1 MGKGGGQ
8 PTTTRQEIT
17 QTNLP
22 SYVRPY
28 FERLLQRTE
37 AESQRD
43 YEPFPGQRI
52 ADVSPDLLASEQRVR
67 DIANRGLPG
76 IYDSRRAIDTGL
88 GLIGRGVGGFDT
100 AQRLVGEGSEI
111 ARGTLGQYGRA
122 EDLLDR
128 TLGTID
134 ETKGMVRDARGDI
147 SDARGQ
153 LGKASTRTEQAFG
166 FDPYQFAD
174 ARQFTGEERD
184 RYMSPYMEGVIDV
197 QKRRAREDY
206 LKSMPQ
212 QAATAIGAG
221 AFGGSREGVQR
232 AEAQSDYL
240 DRLSDIEATGRQQ
253 AFDRASQLFEAD
265 RRAEMGLDQT
275 RAAERRQAEQL
286 GLGAA
291 GQLAGQAGRL
301 AGFGGQ
307 EFSQDLRR
315 ASALGGLGGQERG
328 IAESFAG
335 LGRGR
340 LGVGQALGGF
350 GGQMGQFGQ
359 GIAGLGTQF
368 GQLGGQY
375 ANLSERARAGDVE
388 AARMLEQIGKAG
400 MARDQAGLDLA
411 LEDFRR
417 QQAFP
422 QERLGIFSS
431 ILRGIPVQPS
441 TTTQVQQPFDP
452 FGRAIG
458 LGLTALGGSR
468 YASGRR

>member
-1 MGKGGGQ
+1 MGKGSSQ
-8 PTTTRQEIT
+8 VETKREVV

-22 SYVRPY
+22 DYVRPY

-43 YEPFPGQRI
+43 YEPYGGQRI
-52 ADVSPDLLASEQRVR
+52 ADPSADLLASEQKVR
-67 DIANRGLPG
+67 DIASTGIPG
-76 IYDSRRAIDTGL
+76 IAGATDAVGTGL
-88 GLIGRGVGGFDT
+88 DLISQGVGRYGIGE
-100 AQRLVGEGSEI
+100 RLVGEGSEI

-122 EDLLDR
+122 EDLLNR

-153 LGKASTRTEQAFG
+153 LGRASTRTEQAFG
-166 FDPYQFAD
+166 FDPYQFSD

-197 QKRRAREDY
+197 QKRRAREDF

-232 AEAQSDYL
+232 AEAQSDLL

-253 AFDRASQLFEAD
+253 AFDSASQLFEAD

-286 GLGAA
+286 GLSAA

-307 EFSQDLRR
+307 EFGQDLQR
-315 ASALGGLGGQERG
+315 ASALGSLGGQERG

-350 GGQMGQFGQ
+350 GGQMAGFGQ
-359 GIAGLGTQF
+359 GIAGLGSQF
-368 GQLGGQY
+368 AGVGSRLADLG
-375 ANLSERARAGDVE
+375 ARARAGDIE
-388 AARMLEQIGKAG
+388 SARLVAQIGMSQ
-400 MARDQAGLDLA
+400 MARDQASLDMGYQ
-411 LEDFRR
+411 DFLR
-417 QQAFP
+417 QQGVPA
-422 QERLGIFSS
+422 ERLGLFSS
-431 ILRGIPVQPS
+431 VLRGIPVQPS
-441 TTTQVQQPFDP
+441 RT
-452 FGRAIG
+452 AIQYQANNPLKDI
-458 LGLTALGGSR
+458 LGTGIAALGAYKGMG
-468 YASGRR
+468 YG

>member
-1 MGKGGGQ
+1 MGGGGG
-8 PTTTRQEIT
+8 TTQTKSTVT

-22 SYVRPY
+22 EYVRPY
-28 FERLLQRTE
+28 FERLLGRTE
-37 AESQRD
+37 AESKRE
-43 YEPFPGQRI
+43 YEPYGGQRI
-52 ADVSPDLLASEQRVR
+52 ADPSQDLLTSEQRVR

-76 IYDSRRAIDTGL
+76 IYDSQRAIDTGL

-122 EDLLDR
+122 EDLLNR

-153 LGKASTRTEQAFG
+153 LGRAASRTEQGFG

-197 QKRRAREDY
+197 QKRRATEDY

-232 AEAQSDYL
+232 AAAQSDYL
-240 DRLSDIEATGRQQ
+240 DRLGDIEATGRQQ

-291 GQLAGQAGRL
+291 GQLAGQAGQL

-307 EFSQDLRR
+307 EFSQDLQR

-350 GGQMGQFGQ
+350 GGQMAGFGQ
-359 GIAGLGTQF
+359 GLAGLGGQF

-375 ANLSERARAGDVE
+375 ANLAAKARAGDVE

-411 LEDFRR
+411 YDDFKR

-422 QERLGIFSS
+422 QEKLGLLSS
-431 ILRGIPVQPS
+431 VLRGIPVQPS
-441 TTTQVQQPFDP
+441 TMTRQMTPFDP

-458 LGLTALGGSR
+458 LGLTALGGSGYFGGAR
-468 YASGRR
+468 

>member
-1 MGKGGGQ
+1 MGKGSA
-8 PTTTRQEIT
+8 PLETKREVV

-22 SYVRPY
+22 DYVRPY

-43 YEPFPGQRI
+43 YEPYGGQRI
-52 ADVSPDLLASEQRVR
+52 ADPSADLLASEQKVR
-67 DIANRGLPG
+67 DIASTGIPG
-76 IYDSRRAIDTGL
+76 IAGATDAVGTGL
-88 GLIGRGVGGFDT
+88 DLISQGVGRYGIGE
-100 AQRLVGEGSEI
+100 RLVGEGSEI

-122 EDLLDR
+122 EDLLNR

-153 LGKASTRTEQAFG
+153 LGRASTRTEQAFG
-166 FDPYQFAD
+166 FDPYQFSD

-197 QKRRAREDY
+197 QKRRAREDF

-232 AEAQSDYL
+232 AEAQSDLL

-286 GLGAA
+286 GLSAA

-307 EFSQDLRR
+307 EFGQDLQR
-315 ASALGGLGGQERG
+315 ASALGSLGGQERG

-350 GGQMGQFGQ
+350 GGQMAGFGQ
-359 GIAGLGTQF
+359 GIAGLGSQF
-368 GQLGGQY
+368 AGVGSRLADLG
-375 ANLSERARAGDVE
+375 ARARAGDIE
-388 AARMLEQIGKAG
+388 SARLLEQIGKSQ
-400 MARDQAGLDLA
+400 MARDQASLDMGYQ
-411 LEDFRR
+411 DFLR
-417 QQAFP
+417 QQGVPA
-422 QERLGIFSS
+422 ERLGLFSS
-431 ILRGIPVQPS
+431 VLRGIPVQPS
-441 TTTQVQQPFDP
+441 RT
-452 FGRAIG
+452 AIQYQASNPLKDI
-458 LGLTALGGSR
+458 LGTGIAALGAYKGMG
-468 YASGRR
+468 YG

>member
-1 MGKGGGQ
+1 MGSKGSA
-8 PTTTRQEIT
+8 PVETKREVV

-22 SYVRPY
+22 DYVRPY

-43 YEPFPGQRI
+43 YEPYGGQRI
-52 ADVSPDLLASEQRVR
+52 ADPSADLLASEQKVR
-67 DIANRGLPG
+67 DIASTGIPG
-76 IYDSRRAIDTGL
+76 IAGATDAVGTGL
-88 GLIGRGVGGFDT
+88 DLISQGVGRYGIGE
-100 AQRLVGEGSEI
+100 RLVGEGSEI

-122 EDLLDR
+122 EDLLNR

-153 LGKASTRTEQAFG
+153 LGRASTRTEQAFG
-166 FDPYQFAD
+166 FDPYQFSD

-197 QKRRAREDY
+197 QKRRAREDF

-232 AEAQSDYL
+232 AEAQSDLL

-307 EFSQDLRR
+307 EFGQDLQR
-315 ASALGGLGGQERG
+315 ASALGSLGGQERG

-350 GGQMGQFGQ
+350 GGQMAGFGQ
-359 GIAGLGTQF
+359 GIAGLGSQF
-368 GQLGGQY
+368 AGVGSRLADLG
-375 ANLSERARAGDVE
+375 ARARAGDIE
-388 AARMLEQIGKAG
+388 SARLLEQIGKSQ
-400 MARDQAGLDLA
+400 MARDQASLDMGYQ
-411 LEDFRR
+411 DFLR
-417 QQAFP
+417 QQGVPA
-422 QERLGIFSS
+422 ERLGLFSS
-431 ILRGIPVQPS
+431 VLRGIPVQPS
-441 TTTQVQQPFDP
+441 RT
-452 FGRAIG
+452 AIQYQANNPLKDI
-458 LGLTALGGSR
+458 LGTGIAALSAYKGMG
-468 YASGRR
+468 Y

>member
-1 MGKGGGQ
+1 MGKGGSA
-8 PTTTRQEIT
+8 PTETKSTVT

-22 SYVRPY
+22 EYVRPY

-37 AESQRD
+37 AESQRP
-43 YEPFPGQRI
+43 YQPYVGQRI
-52 ADVSPDLLASEQRVR
+52 ADVSPDLLASEQRIR
-67 DIANRGLPG
+67 DIAGQGLPG
-76 IYDSRRAIDTGL
+76 IAKSEAAIDTGL
-88 GLIGRGVGGFDT
+88 GASKRGLGVFDT
-100 AQRLVGEGSEI
+100 GQRLVGEGSEI
-111 ARGTLGQYGRA
+111 ARGTLGQFGRA
-122 EDLLDR
+122 EGLLDR

-134 ETKGMVRDARGDI
+134 ETKGMVRGARGDI

-153 LGKASTRTEQAFG
+153 LGRASSRTEQGFG
-166 FDPYQFAD
+166 FDPYQFDD
-174 ARQFTGEERD
+174 ARQFTGAERD

-197 QKRRAREDY
+197 QKRRATEDY

-232 AEAQSDYL
+232 AAAQSDYL
-240 DRLSDIEATGRQQ
+240 DRLGDIEATGRQQ

-275 RAAERRQAEQL
+275 RADERLRAEQL

-350 GGQMGQFGQ
+350 GGQMAGFGQ
-359 GIAGLGTQF
+359 GIAGLGSQF
-368 GQLGGQY
+368 AGVGSRLADLG
-375 ANLSERARAGDVE
+375 ARARAGDIE
-388 AARMLEQIGKAG
+388 SARLLEQIGKSQ
-400 MARDQAGLDLA
+400 MARDQASLDMGYQ
-411 LEDFRR
+411 DFLR
-417 QQAFP
+417 QQGFP
-422 QERLGIFSS
+422 AEKLGLFSS
-431 ILRGIPVQPS
+431 VLRGIPVQPS
-441 TTTQVQQPFDP
+441 RT
-452 FGRAIG
+452 AIQYQASNPLKDI
-458 LGLTALGGSR
+458 LGTGIAALGAYKGMG
-468 YASGRR
+468 Y

>member
-1 MGKGGGQ
+1 MGSKGSA
-8 PTTTRQEIT
+8 PVETKREVV

-22 SYVRPY
+22 DYVRPY

-37 AESQRD
+37 AESQRE
-43 YEPFPGQRI
+43 YEPYGGQRI
-52 ADVSPDLLASEQRVR
+52 ADPSADLLASEQKVR
-67 DIANRGLPG
+67 DIASTGIPG
-76 IYDSRRAIDTGL
+76 IAGATDAVGTGL
-88 GLIGRGVGGFDT
+88 DLISQGVGRYGIGE
-100 AQRLVGEGSEI
+100 RLVGEGSEI

-122 EDLLDR
+122 EDLLNR

-153 LGKASTRTEQAFG
+153 LGRASTRTEQAFG
-166 FDPYQFAD
+166 FDPYQFSD

-197 QKRRAREDY
+197 QKRRAREDF

-232 AEAQSDYL
+232 AEAQSDLL

-307 EFSQDLRR
+307 EFGQDLQR
-315 ASALGGLGGQERG
+315 ASALGSLGGQERG

-350 GGQMGQFGQ
+350 GGQMAGFGQ
-359 GIAGLGTQF
+359 GIAGLGSQF
-368 GQLGGQY
+368 AGVGSRLADLG
-375 ANLSERARAGDVE
+375 ARARAGDIE
-388 AARMLEQIGKAG
+388 SARLLEQIGKSQ
-400 MARDQAGLDLA
+400 MARDQASLDMGYQ
-411 LEDFRR
+411 DFLR
-417 QQAFP
+417 QQGVPA
-422 QERLGIFSS
+422 ERLGLFSS
-431 ILRGIPVQPS
+431 VLRGIPVQPS
-441 TTTQVQQPFDP
+441 RT
-452 FGRAIG
+452 AIQYQANNPLKDI
-458 LGLTALGGSR
+458 LGTGIAALSAYKGMG
-468 YASGRR
+468 Y

>member
-1 MGKGGGQ
+1 MGKGSA
-8 PTTTRQEIT
+8 PVETKREVV

-22 SYVRPY
+22 DYVRPY

-37 AESQRD
+37 AESQRE
-43 YEPFPGQRI
+43 YEPYGGQRI
-52 ADVSPDLLASEQRVR
+52 ADPSADLLASEQKVR
-67 DIANRGLPG
+67 DIASTGIPG
-76 IYDSRRAIDTGL
+76 IAGATDAVGTGL
-88 GLIGRGVGGFDT
+88 DLISQGVGRYGIGE
-100 AQRLVGEGSEI
+100 RLVGEGSEI

-122 EDLLDR
+122 EDLLNR

-153 LGKASTRTEQAFG
+153 LGRASTRTEQAFG
-166 FDPYQFAD
+166 FDPYQFSD

-197 QKRRAREDY
+197 QKRRAREDF

-232 AEAQSDYL
+232 AEAQSDLL

-307 EFSQDLRR
+307 EFGQDLQR
-315 ASALGGLGGQERG
+315 ASALGSLGGQERG

-350 GGQMGQFGQ
+350 GGQMAGFGQ
-359 GIAGLGTQF
+359 GIAGLGSQF
-368 GQLGGQY
+368 AGVGSRLADLG
-375 ANLSERARAGDVE
+375 ARARAGDIE
-388 AARMLEQIGKAG
+388 SARLLEQIGKSQ
-400 MARDQAGLDLA
+400 MARDQASLDMGYQ
-411 LEDFRR
+411 DFLR
-417 QQAFP
+417 P
-422 QERLGIFSS
+422 QGVPAERLGLFSS
-431 ILRGIPVQPS
+431 VLRGIPVQPS
-441 TTTQVQQPFDP
+441 RT
-452 FGRAIG
+452 AIQYQASNPLKDI
-458 LGLTALGGSR
+458 LGTGIAALGAYKGMG
-468 YASGRR
+468 YG

>member
-1 MGKGGGQ
+1 MGSKGSA
-8 PTTTRQEIT
+8 PVETKREVV

-22 SYVRPY
+22 DFIRPY
-28 FERLLQRTE
+28 FERLVQRTE

-43 YEPFPGQRI
+43 YEPYVGQRL
-52 ADVSPDLLASEQRVR
+52 ADPSADLLASEQKVR
-67 DIANRGLPG
+67 DIASTGIPG
-76 IYDSRRAIDTGL
+76 IAGATDAVGTGL
-88 GLIGRGVGGFDT
+88 DLISQGVGRYGVGE
-100 AQRLVGEGSEI
+100 RLVGEGSEI

-122 EDLLDR
+122 EDLLNR

-153 LGKASTRTEQAFG
+153 LGRASTRTEQAFG

-184 RYMSPYMEGVIDV
+184 RYMSPYLEGVLDV
-197 QKRRAREDY
+197 QKRRAREDF

-232 AEAQSDYL
+232 AAAQSDLL

-307 EFSQDLRR
+307 EFSQDLQR

-350 GGQMGQFGQ
+350 GGQMAGFGQ
-359 GIAGLGTQF
+359 GIAGLGSQF
-368 GQLGGQY
+368 AGVGSRLADLG
-375 ANLSERARAGDVE
+375 ARARAGDIE
-388 AARMLEQIGKAG
+388 SARLLEQIGKSQ
-400 MARDQAGLDLA
+400 MARDQASLDMGYQ
-411 LEDFRR
+411 DFLR
-417 QQAFP
+417 QQGFP
-422 QERLGIFSS
+422 AEKLGLFSS
-431 ILRGIPVQPS
+431 VLRGIPVQPS
-441 TTTQVQQPFDP
+441 RT
-452 FGRAIG
+452 AIQYQASNPLKDI
-458 LGLTALGGSR
+458 LGTGIAALGAYKGMG
-468 YASGRR
+468 Y

>member
-1 MGKGGGQ
+1 MGKGSA
-8 PTTTRQEIT
+8 PVETKREVV

-22 SYVRPY
+22 DYVRPY

-37 AESQRD
+37 AESQRE
-43 YEPFPGQRI
+43 YEPYGGQRI
-52 ADVSPDLLASEQRVR
+52 ADPSADLLASEQKVR
-67 DIANRGLPG
+67 DIASTGIPG
-76 IYDSRRAIDTGL
+76 IAGATDAVGTGL
-88 GLIGRGVGGFDT
+88 DLISQGVGRYGVGE
-100 AQRLVGEGSEI
+100 RLVGEGSEI

-122 EDLLDR
+122 EDLLNR

-153 LGKASTRTEQAFG
+153 LGRASTRTEQAFG
-166 FDPYQFAD
+166 FDPYQFSD

-197 QKRRAREDY
+197 QKRRAREDF

-232 AEAQSDYL
+232 AEAQSDLL

-286 GLGAA
+286 GLSAA

-307 EFSQDLRR
+307 EFGQDLQR
-315 ASALGGLGGQERG
+315 ASALGSLGGQERG

-350 GGQMGQFGQ
+350 GGQMAGFGQ
-359 GIAGLGTQF
+359 GIAGLGSQF
-368 GQLGGQY
+368 AGVGSRLADLG
-375 ANLSERARAGDVE
+375 ARARAGDIE
-388 AARMLEQIGKAG
+388 SARLLEQIGKSQ
-400 MARDQAGLDLA
+400 MARDQASLDMGYQ
-411 LEDFRR
+411 DFLR
-417 QQAFP
+417 QQGVPA
-422 QERLGIFSS
+422 ERLGLFSS
-431 ILRGIPVQPS
+431 VLRGIPVQPS
-441 TTTQVQQPFDP
+441 RT
-452 FGRAIG
+452 AIQYQASNPLKDI
-458 LGLTALGGSR
+458 LGTGIAALGAYKGMG
-468 YASGRR
+468 YG

>member
-1 MGKGGGQ
+1 MGSKGSA
-8 PTTTRQEIT
+8 PVETKREVV

-22 SYVRPY
+22 DYVRPY

-43 YEPFPGQRI
+43 YEPYGGQRI
-52 ADVSPDLLASEQRVR
+52 ADPSADLLASEQKVR
-67 DIANRGLPG
+67 DIASTGIPG
-76 IYDSRRAIDTGL
+76 IAGATDAVGTGL
-88 GLIGRGVGGFDT
+88 DLISQGVGRYGIGE
-100 AQRLVGEGSEI
+100 RLVGEGSEI

-122 EDLLDR
+122 EDLLNR

-153 LGKASTRTEQAFG
+153 LGRASTRTEQAFG
-166 FDPYQFAD
+166 FDPYQFSD

-197 QKRRAREDY
+197 QKRRAREDF

-232 AEAQSDYL
+232 AEAQSDLL

-291 GQLAGQAGRL
+291 QQLAGLGQA
-301 AGFGGQ
+301 
-307 EFSQDLRR
+307 
-315 ASALGGLGGQERG
+315 
-328 IAESFAG
+328 
-335 LGRGR
+335 R

-350 GGQMGQFGQ
+350 GGQLAGFGQ
-359 GIAGLGTQF
+359 GIAGLGGQF
-368 GQLGGQY
+368 AGVGSRLADLG
-375 ANLSERARAGDVE
+375 ARARAGDIE
-388 AARMLEQIGKAG
+388 SARLLEQIGKSQ
-400 MARDQAGLDLA
+400 MARDQASLDMGYQ
-411 LEDFRR
+411 DFLR
-417 QQAFP
+417 QQGVPA
-422 QERLGIFSS
+422 ERLGLFSS
-431 ILRGIPVQPS
+431 VLRGIPVQPS
-441 TTTQVQQPFDP
+441 RT
-452 FGRAIG
+452 AIQYQASNPLKDI
-458 LGLTALGGSR
+458 LGTGIAALGAYKGMG
-468 YASGRR
+468 YG

>member
-1 MGKGGGQ
+1 MGSKGSA
-8 PTTTRQEIT
+8 PVETKREVV

-22 SYVRPY
+22 DYVRPY

-43 YEPFPGQRI
+43 YEPYGGQRL
-52 ADVSPDLLASEQRVR
+52 ADPSTDLLSSEQRVR
-67 DIANRGLPG
+67 DIASTGIPG
-76 IYDSRRAIDTGL
+76 IAGATDAVGTGL
-88 GLIGRGVGGFDT
+88 DLISQGVGKYGLGE
-100 AQRLVGEGSEI
+100 RLVGEGSEI

-122 EDLLDR
+122 EDLLNR

-153 LGKASTRTEQAFG
+153 LGRASTRTEQAFG
-166 FDPYQFAD
+166 FDPYQFSD
-174 ARQFTGEERD
+174 ARQFTGAERD
-184 RYMSPYMEGVIDV
+184 RYMSPYLEGVLDV

-240 DRLSDIEATGRQQ
+240 DRIGDIEATGRQQ

-275 RAAERRQAEQL
+275 RAGERRQAEQL

-307 EFSQDLRR
+307 EFGQDLQR
-315 ASALGGLGGQERG
+315 ASALGSLGGQERG

-335 LGRGR
+335 LGRGQ

-350 GGQMGQFGQ
+350 GGQMAGFGQ
-359 GIAGLGTQF
+359 GIAGLGGQF
-368 GQLGGQY
+368 AGVGSRLADLG
-375 ANLSERARAGDVE
+375 ARARAGDIE
-388 AARMLEQIGKAG
+388 SARLLETIGKSQ
-400 MARDQAGLDLA
+400 MARDQASLDMGYQ
-411 LEDFRR
+411 DFLR
-417 QQAFP
+417 QQGVPA
-422 QERLGIFSS
+422 ERLGLFSS
-431 ILRGIPVQPS
+431 VLRGIPVQPS
-441 TTTQVQQPFDP
+441 RT
-452 FGRAIG
+452 AIQYQANNPLKDI
-458 LGLTALGGSR
+458 LGTGIAALGAYKGMG
-468 YASGRR
+468 Y

>member
-1 MGKGGGQ
+1 MGSKGSA
-8 PTTTRQEIT
+8 PVETKREVV

-22 SYVRPY
+22 DFIRPY
-28 FERLLQRTE
+28 FERLVQRTE

-43 YEPFPGQRI
+43 YEPYVGQRL
-52 ADVSPDLLASEQRVR
+52 ADPSADLLASEQKVR
-67 DIANRGLPG
+67 DIASTGIPG
-76 IYDSRRAIDTGL
+76 IAGATDAVGTGL
-88 GLIGRGVGGFDT
+88 DLISQGVGRYGVGE
-100 AQRLVGEGSEI
+100 RLVGEGSEI

-122 EDLLDR
+122 EDLLNR

-153 LGKASTRTEQAFG
+153 LGRASTRTEQAFG
-166 FDPYQFAD
+166 FDPYQFSD

-184 RYMSPYMEGVIDV
+184 RYMSPYLEGVLDV
-197 QKRRAREDY
+197 QKRRAREDF

-232 AEAQSDYL
+232 AEAQSDLL

-291 GQLAGQAGRL
+291 QQLAGLGQA
-301 AGFGGQ
+301 
-307 EFSQDLRR
+307 
-315 ASALGGLGGQERG
+315 
-328 IAESFAG
+328 
-335 LGRGR
+335 R

-350 GGQMGQFGQ
+350 GGQMAGFGQ
-359 GIAGLGTQF
+359 GIAGLGGQF
-368 GQLGGQY
+368 AGVGSRLADLG
-375 ANLSERARAGDVE
+375 ARARAGDIE
-388 AARMLEQIGKAG
+388 SARLLEQIGKSQ
-400 MARDQAGLDLA
+400 MARDQASLDMGYQ
-411 LEDFRR
+411 DFLR
-417 QQAFP
+417 QQGFP
-422 QERLGIFSS
+422 AEKLGLFSS
-431 ILRGIPVQPS
+431 VLRGIPIQPS
-441 TTTQVQQPFDP
+441 RT
-452 FGRAIG
+452 AIQYQASNPLKDI
-458 LGLTALGGSR
+458 LGTGIAALGAYKGMG
-468 YASGRR
+468 Y

>member
-1 MGKGGGQ
+1 MGKGSA
-8 PTTTRQEIT
+8 PVETKREVV

-22 SYVRPY
+22 DYVRPY

-43 YEPFPGQRI
+43 YEPYGGQRI
-52 ADVSPDLLASEQRVR
+52 ADPSADLLASEQKVR
-67 DIANRGLPG
+67 DIASTGIPG
-76 IYDSRRAIDTGL
+76 IAGATDAVGTGL
-88 GLIGRGVGGFDT
+88 DLISQGVGRYGIGE
-100 AQRLVGEGSEI
+100 RLVGEGSEI

-122 EDLLDR
+122 EDLLNR

-153 LGKASTRTEQAFG
+153 LGRASTRTEQAFG
-166 FDPYQFAD
+166 FDPYQFSD

-197 QKRRAREDY
+197 QKRRAREDF

-232 AEAQSDYL
+232 AEAQSDLL

-291 GQLAGQAGRL
+291 GQLAGQAGQL

-307 EFSQDLRR
+307 EFSQDLQR
-315 ASALGGLGGQERG
+315 ASALGSLGGQERG

-350 GGQMGQFGQ
+350 GGQMAGFGQ
-359 GIAGLGTQF
+359 GIAGLGSQF
-368 GQLGGQY
+368 AGVGSRLADLG
-375 ANLSERARAGDVE
+375 ARARAGDIE
-388 AARMLEQIGKAG
+388 SARLLEQIGKSQ
-400 MARDQAGLDLA
+400 MARDQASLDMGYQ
-411 LEDFRR
+411 DFLR
-417 QQAFP
+417 QQGVPA
-422 QERLGIFSS
+422 ERLGLFSS
-431 ILRGIPVQPS
+431 VLRGIPVQPS
-441 TTTQVQQPFDP
+441 RT
-452 FGRAIG
+452 AIQYQASNPLKDI
-458 LGLTALGGSR
+458 LGTGIAALGAYKGMG
-468 YASGRR
+468 YG

>member
-1 MGKGGGQ
+1 MGGGGG
-8 PTTTRQEIT
+8 TTQTKSTVT

-22 SYVRPY
+22 EYVRPY
-28 FERLLQRTE
+28 FERLLGRTE
-37 AESQRD
+37 AESKRE
-43 YEPFPGQRI
+43 YEPYGGQRI
-52 ADVSPDLLASEQRVR
+52 ADPSQDLLTSEQRVR

-76 IYDSRRAIDTGL
+76 IYDSQRAIDTGL

-122 EDLLDR
+122 EDLLNR

-153 LGKASTRTEQAFG
+153 LGRAASRTEQGFG

-174 ARQFTGEERD
+174 ARQFTGAERD

-197 QKRRAREDY
+197 QKRRATEDY

-240 DRLSDIEATGRQQ
+240 DRLGDIEATGRQQ

-291 GQLAGQAGRL
+291 GQLAGQAGQL

-307 EFSQDLRR
+307 EFSQDLQR
-315 ASALGGLGGQERG
+315 ASALGSLGGQERG

-375 ANLSERARAGDVE
+375 ANLSERARAGDVD
-388 AARMLEQIGKAG
+388 AARMLEQIGKAQ
-400 MARDQAGLDLA
+400 MARDQASLDMGYQ
-411 LEDFRR
+411 DFLR
-417 QQAFP
+417 QQSFP
-422 QERLGIFSS
+422 QERLGLFSS
-431 ILRGIPVQPS
+431 VLRGIPVTPS
-441 TTTQVQQPFDP
+441 QTTSTRMPYDP

-458 LGLTALGGSR
+458 LGLTALGGAK
-468 YASGRR
+468 YFG

>member
-1 MGKGGGQ
+1 MGKGSA
-8 PTTTRQEIT
+8 PVETKREVV

-22 SYVRPY
+22 DYVRPY

-43 YEPFPGQRI
+43 YEPYGGQRI
-52 ADVSPDLLASEQRVR
+52 ADPSADLLASEQKVR
-67 DIANRGLPG
+67 DIASTGIPG
-76 IYDSRRAIDTGL
+76 IAGATDAVGTGL
-88 GLIGRGVGGFDT
+88 DLISQGVGRYGIGE
-100 AQRLVGEGSEI
+100 RLVGEGSEI

-122 EDLLDR
+122 EDLLNR
-128 TLGTID
+128 TLGTRD

-153 LGKASTRTEQAFG
+153 LGRASTRTEQAFG
-166 FDPYQFAD
+166 FDPYQFSD

-197 QKRRAREDY
+197 QKRRAREDF

-232 AEAQSDYL
+232 AEAQSDLL

-286 GLGAA
+286 GLSAA

-307 EFSQDLRR
+307 EFGQDLQR
-315 ASALGGLGGQERG
+315 ASALGSLGGQERG

-350 GGQMGQFGQ
+350 GGQMAGFGQ
-359 GIAGLGTQF
+359 GIAGLGSQF
-368 GQLGGQY
+368 AGVGSRLADLG
-375 ANLSERARAGDVE
+375 ARARAGDIE
-388 AARMLEQIGKAG
+388 SARLLEQIGKSQ
-400 MARDQAGLDLA
+400 MARDQASLDMGYQ
-411 LEDFRR
+411 DFLR
-417 QQAFP
+417 QQGVPA
-422 QERLGIFSS
+422 ERLGLFSS
-431 ILRGIPVQPS
+431 VLRGIPVQPS
-441 TTTQVQQPFDP
+441 RT
-452 FGRAIG
+452 AIQYQASNPLKDI
-458 LGLTALGGSR
+458 LGTGIAALGAYKGMG
-468 YASGRR
+468 YG

>member
-1 MGKGGGQ
+1 MGKGSA
-8 PTTTRQEIT
+8 PVETKREVV

-22 SYVRPY
+22 DYVRPY

-37 AESQRD
+37 AESQRE
-43 YEPFPGQRI
+43 YEPYGGQRI
-52 ADVSPDLLASEQRVR
+52 ADPSADLLASEQKVR
-67 DIANRGLPG
+67 DIASTGIPG
-76 IYDSRRAIDTGL
+76 IAGATDAVGTGL
-88 GLIGRGVGGFDT
+88 DLISQGVGRYGIGE
-100 AQRLVGEGSEI
+100 RLVGEGSEI

-122 EDLLDR
+122 EDLLNR

-153 LGKASTRTEQAFG
+153 LGRASTRTEQAFG
-166 FDPYQFAD
+166 FDPYQFSD

-197 QKRRAREDY
+197 QKRRAREDF

-232 AEAQSDYL
+232 AAAQSDLL

-286 GLGAA
+286 GLSAA

-307 EFSQDLRR
+307 EFGQDLQR
-315 ASALGGLGGQERG
+315 ASALGSLGGQERG

-350 GGQMGQFGQ
+350 GGQMAGFGQ
-359 GIAGLGTQF
+359 GIAGLGSQF
-368 GQLGGQY
+368 GGVGSRLADLG
-375 ANLSERARAGDVE
+375 ARARAGDIE
-388 AARMLEQIGKAG
+388 SARLLEQIGKSQ
-400 MARDQAGLDLA
+400 MARDQASLDMGYQ
-411 LEDFRR
+411 DFLR
-417 QQAFP
+417 QQGVPA
-422 QERLGIFSS
+422 ERLGLFSS
-431 ILRGIPVQPS
+431 VLRGIPVQPS
-441 TTTQVQQPFDP
+441 RT
-452 FGRAIG
+452 AIQYQANNPLKDI
-458 LGLTALGGSR
+458 LGTGIAALGAYKGMG
-468 YASGRR
+468 YG

>member
-1 MGKGGGQ
+1 MGKGSA
-8 PTTTRQEIT
+8 PVETKREVV

-22 SYVRPY
+22 DYVRPY

-43 YEPFPGQRI
+43 YEPYGGQRI
-52 ADVSPDLLASEQRVR
+52 ADPSADLLASEQKVR
-67 DIANRGLPG
+67 DIASTGIPG
-76 IYDSRRAIDTGL
+76 IAGATDAVGTGL
-88 GLIGRGVGGFDT
+88 DLISQGVGRYGIGE
-100 AQRLVGEGSEI
+100 RLVGEGSEI

-122 EDLLDR
+122 EDLLNR

-153 LGKASTRTEQAFG
+153 LGRASTRTEQAFG
-166 FDPYQFAD
+166 FDPYQFSD

-197 QKRRAREDY
+197 QKRRAREDF

-232 AEAQSDYL
+232 AEAQSDLL

-286 GLGAA
+286 GLSAA

-307 EFSQDLRR
+307 EFGQDLQR
-315 ASALGGLGGQERG
+315 ASALGSLGGQERG

-350 GGQMGQFGQ
+350 GGQMAGFGQ
-359 GIAGLGTQF
+359 GIAGLGSQF
-368 GQLGGQY
+368 AGVGSRLADLG
-375 ANLSERARAGDVE
+375 ARARAGDIE
-388 AARMLEQIGKAG
+388 SARLLEQIGKSQ
-400 MARDQAGLDLA
+400 MARDQASLDMGYQ
-411 LEDFRR
+411 DFLR
-417 QQAFP
+417 QQGVPA
-422 QERLGIFSS
+422 ERLGLFSS
-431 ILRGIPVQPS
+431 VLRGIPVQPS
-441 TTTQVQQPFDP
+441 RT
-452 FGRAIG
+452 AIQYQASNPLKDI
-458 LGLTALGGSR
+458 LGTGIAALGAYKGMG
-468 YASGRR
+468 YG